1 MADEVENPFPF
12 YTDRN
17 GDALDEGYVYI
28 GVADQDPELFPQ
40 ATFWDA
46 DLTVPSLQP
55 LRTDAGYV
63 VNPGAGNSV
72 AHVYTA
78 GAYSIRV
85 RNKLG
90 VQVLYAPNVA
100 PPELAPELAGPNGS
114 TLVGFIHT
122 GTDATLRTV
131 QSKLRDLVSPMD
143 YGAVGNGVVND
154 DTALLNAAATHPWR
168 LFTGSAGIYRITT
181 NLPAGFRMLDGT
193 VLDSRMV
200 TADDEYSVLALG
212 EFAGTSITYIP
223 EQFPASGGRA
233 FAAGNHLVY
242 LGWGAGRYNSIGRRN
257 TLVGSRAGAA
267 GSTVSPTTF
276 NYTTGVGSQAFESL
290 TTGVENCA
298 FGTQAMQ
305 TTTTGY
311 GNACFGLGS
320 GLRLTEGFYNSY
332 FGYSSGPSNT
342 VPGNADGGSYNVG
355 IGYRAH
361 YVNEDGTNCVAI
373 GADSL
378 VSATSADDCIGIG
391 RNALLNVVNDI
402 AIIGIGTD
410 ALRNTVGAT
419 ESLGVGQEV
428 LKAQTTGSKNSAF
441 GWQAGLS
448 ITTAGNNALF
458 GYRAGYTIAGATGDQ
473 GAFNTC
479 LGASTG
485 ASLITGDRNTLVGY
499 GSDTIAAATNSTALG
514 NGASCTGSDQVTLGN
529 GAITT
534 LRAAVTT
541 ITAISDQRFKD
552 PAPETDGRFAPE
564 MGKDLV
570 RSLIVRD
577 FRWNENAAETHQG
590 RREVGLFAQEVQ
602 ETLAARGIDWM
613 EVVTPGAGMERPW
626 EMAPGKLLMPV
637 IAALQKA
644 FEENDDLRARVDAL
658 EALAA

>member
-1 MADEVENPFPF
+1 MADEVGNPFPF

-17 GDALDEGYVYI
+17 GDALDQGYVYI
-28 GVADQDPELFPQ
+28 GMADQDPELFPQ

-46 DLTVPSLQP
+46 DLSVPALQP

-63 VNPGAGNSV
+63 VNPNAGNSP
-72 AHVYTA
+72 AHAFTA

-85 RNKLG
+85 RDKLG
-90 VQVLYAPNVA
+90 VQVFYAPNVS

-122 GTDATLRTV
+122 GADAVPRTV
-131 QSKLRDLVSPMD
+131 QSKLRDLVSPID
-143 YGAVGNGVVND
+143 YGAVGNGVTND
-154 DTALLNAAATHPWR
+154 DTALQDAAATHPWR
-168 LFTGSAGIYRITT
+168 LFTGAAGVYRITS

-200 TADDEYSVLALG
+200 TGDDEYSVLALG

-223 EQFPASGGRA
+223 EQYPASGGRS
-233 FAAGNHLVY
+233 FAAGNQLVY
-242 LGWGAGRYNSIGRRN
+242 LGWGAGRYNSVGRRN
-257 TLVGSRAGAA
+257 TLVGSRSGAA
-267 GSTVSPTTF
+267 GSTVSPTTY
-276 NYTTGVGSQAFESL
+276 NYTTGVGSHVFESL

-305 TTTTGY
+305 TATTAY
-311 GNACFGLGS
+311 GNACFGLSS
-320 GLRLTEGFYNSY
+320 GLRLTVGFYNSY
-332 FGYSSGPSNT
+332 FGYSSGPANT
-342 VPGNADGGSYNVG
+342 VPGNANGGSYNVG

-391 RNALLNVVNDI
+391 RNSLLNVVGDT

-448 ITTAGNNALF
+448 LTIAGNNALF
-458 GYRAGYTIAGATGDQ
+458 GYRAGYLIAGASGSQ
-473 GAFNTC
+473 GAFNVC

-485 ASLITGDRNTLVGY
+485 ASLTIGDHNTIVGY
-499 GSDTIAAATNSTALG
+499 GADTTASATNCTSLG
-514 NGASCTGSDQVTLGN
+514 NGATCTGDNQVTLGN
-529 GAITT
+529 
-534 LRAAVTT
+534 VS
-541 ITAISDQRFKD
+541 ITALRCQQTSITALSDQRLKSPSPANDGLLD
-552 PAPETDGRFAPE
+552 PVAATT
-564 MGKDLV
+564 LIL
-570 RSLIVRD
+570 SLPVRD
-577 FRWNENAAETHQG
+577 YTWLPEAMEG
-590 RREVGLFAQEVQ
+590 RREAGFFAQE
-602 ETLAARGIDWM
+602 LHAAAEASGLGWLGL
-613 EVVTPGAGMERPW
+613 VSPGTDGDDMTRLW
-626 EMAPGKLLMPV
+626 EATPGKLLFPL
-637 IAALQKA
+637 IATVQQQAEAIASLK
-644 FEENDDLRARVDAL
+644 ARVAAL
-658 EALAA
+658 EAA